1 MTICTPSETN
11 NYCSMSTPI
20 SHHPLFVVLLLSMS
34 NPHSRSLTSVC
45 AHEDHNS
52 VIIIHAQQECNNDFG
67 VQQLFTLLLQQ
78 IIIMVGAQLFCGD

>member
-1 MTICTPSETN
+1 MTICTPSGTN
-11 NYCSMSTPI
+11 NHRSMSTPI

-52 VIIIHAQQECNNDFG
+52 VIIIHAQQERNNYLG
-67 VQQLFTLLLQQ
+67 AQRLFTLLLQQ
-78 IIIMVGAQLFCGD
+78 IIIMTGAQLFCGN